1 MNFLSREN
9 NVLTDIPSLETLFS
23 LKKFPT
29 YVGCVNSEQSNDI
42 SLDLTIDICKET
54 GILQLKHLAPLDQ
67 VYLFPHNDAIGLTWE
82 KHNKVFLSL
91 IEEYSP
97 KKIFEIGGGS
107 GKLANQ
113 YINKNSDTEWTILD
127 PNPLFEKNKKINSI
141 KKYFSSELSLKHNFD
156 AIIHSHVLEH
166 QSSPEQFF
174 VNISKFLELGGLHIF
189 SFPNLKEWLTK
200 KYLNCLNFEHTI
212 LITDEYIDIILK
224 KTGFRILRKVKFLD
238 HSIFYVT
245 KYTGKKEFMKFPNLY
260 SKNKQLFLEY
270 IKYYENFTKEL
281 NLKLE
286 RFPYKVFLYG
296 AHIFSQYLLAFGLNQ
311 NKIEGILDNSQLKI
325 GKRLYGTNLKVFDPK
340 IIENQKVGVVMKVSS
355 YRNEIIN
362 QLTKINSDVVI
373 FE

>member
-127 PNPLFEKNKKINSI
+127 PNPLFEKNKKIHSI

-174 VNISKFLELGGLHIF
+174 VNISKFLELGGLHIL

>member
-1 MNFLSREN
+1 MNFLSRDN
-9 NVLTDIPSLETLFS
+9 NVLTDIPTLETLFS

-82 KHNKVFLSL
+82 KHNKEFLSL

-127 PNPLFEKNKKINSI
+127 PNPLFEKNKKIHSI
-141 KKYFSSELSLKHNFD
+141 KKYFSSELSLKHSFN

-224 KTGFRILRKVKFLD
+224 KTGYRILKKIKFLD

-245 KYTGKKEFMKFPNLY
+245 EYTGKKEFMKFPNLY

>member
-67 VYLFPHNDAIGLTWE
+67 VYLFPHNYSIGLTWE

-127 PNPLFEKNKKINSI
+127 PNPLFEKNKKIHSI

>member
-1 MNFLSREN
+1 MDFLSREN
-9 NVLTDIPSLETLFS
+9 NVLTNKPSLETLFS

-29 YVGCVNSEQSNDI
+29 YVGCVNTKQSNDI

-67 VYLFPHNDAIGLTWE
+67 VYLFPHNDAIGLTW
-82 KHNKVFLSL
+82 KNHNEAFLAL

-97 KKIFEIGGGS
+97 KKILEIGGGS
-107 GKLANQ
+107 GKLAKQ
-113 YINKNSDTEWTILD
+113 YIDRNSETKWTILD
-127 PNPLFEKNKKINSI
+127 PNPLFEKNERILSI
-141 KKYFSSELSLKHNFD
+141 KKYFSSELSLKHDFN

-174 VNISKFLELGGLHIF
+174 KNISKFLVFGGLHIF

-212 LITDEYIDIILK
+212 LITDEYIDSVLK
-224 KTGFRILRKVKFLD
+224 KTGFKILKKNRFQD

-245 KYTGKKEFMKFPNLY
+245 KYTGEKELTKFPNLY
-260 SKNKQLFLEY
+260 NQNKQLFLEY
-270 IKYYENFTKEL
+270 IKYYENFTKKL

-286 RFPYKVFLYG
+286 KFPHKIFLYG

-325 GKRLYGTNLKVFDPK
+325 GKRLYGTNLRVFDPK
-340 IIENQKVGVVMKVSS
+340 IIANQKVGVVMKVSS

-362 QLTKINSDVVI
+362 QLVKINPDVVI